1 MHGHANI
8 VWVGTVSPIWV
19 NSDPE
24 RVSLRV
30 VEALALYRSASRSGG
45 ENVGE
50 VADLPDSIWA
60 FGLRETDVVD
70 QDGPRGAGRSSDA
83 LEKIAELLRHLESH
97 VGYFPFV
104 ISIT

>member
-1 MHGHANI
+1 MHGHANV
-8 VWVGTVSPIWV
+8 VWVVAVSPIGV
-19 NSDPE
+19 NTDTE

-30 VEALALYRSASRSGG
+30 VEALTLNGSASRRGG

-50 VADLPDSIWA
+50 VVDLPDSIWA

-70 QDGPRGAGRSSDA
+70 QDGPRGARRSSDA